1 MAPLIKETIKKIAE
15 GALKDEEGDDEGTVK
30 PGARPTAAPTD
41 DDEEEGGDFG
51 TMVTNEEYGTMIS
64 NDGEG
69 DEPDFM
75 ELIRMGM
82 GGKVGQISPDFFF
95 LSFLLG
101 SFVIRTHVFFFLL
114 SDCDCLPDDQ
124 LGRPGAGREHRRPGG
139 DAQGSRRQH
148 GEGNQPDQGEV
159 REEEETH
166 PGSLVRKE
174 VKKRCFSESLFLM
187 SLYIFEKRK

>member
-30 PGARPTAAPTD
+30 PGARPTAAATD
-41 DDEEEGGDFG
+41 DDDEEGGDFG

-82 GGKVGQISPDFFF
+82 GGKV
-95 LSFLLG
+95 
-101 SFVIRTHVFFFLL
+101 
-114 SDCDCLPDDQ
+114 
-124 LGRPGAGREHRRPGG
+124 
-139 DAQGSRRQH
+139 
-148 GEGNQPDQGEV
+148 
-159 REEEETH
+159 
-166 PGSLVRKE
+166 SLI
-174 VKKRCFSESLFLM
+174 SLFLQGHLELNPATLFFSF
-187 SLYIFEKRK
+187 SLITFYFR